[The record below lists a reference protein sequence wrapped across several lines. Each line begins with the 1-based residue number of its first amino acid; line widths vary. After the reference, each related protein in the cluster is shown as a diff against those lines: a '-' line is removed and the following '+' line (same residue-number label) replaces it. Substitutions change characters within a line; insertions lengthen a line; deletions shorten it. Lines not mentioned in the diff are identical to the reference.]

1 MTKLKGP
8 DIDSLVFY
16 SLRQPQHRPLVCWG
30 ANMMPQTTENF
41 AVTKSLV
48 KQVEKLIR
56 IVNKF
61 LKTNYT
67 RREVKREKR
76 VSIASWT

>member
-1 MTKLKGP
+1 
-8 DIDSLVFY
+8 
-16 SLRQPQHRPLVCWG
+16 
-30 ANMMPQTTENF
+30 MMPQTTENF